1 MVQHELKYQQWL
13 KQYRLRPFYNRDTV
27 YNPYIISPRDLSR
40 DVLQMCSSFQFLFFR
55 WIVTSSELMMQY
67 VSLVVKV

>member
-13 KQYRLRPFYNRDTV
+13 KQYRLGPFYKKET
-27 YNPYIISPRDLSR
+27 YIISPRDLSR

-55 WIVTSSELMMQY
+55 LDCDKFRINDAIRFTGCQGIGV
-67 VSLVVKV
+67 

>member
-13 KQYRLRPFYNRDTV
+13 KQYRLGLFYKKD
-27 YNPYIISPRDLSR
+27 PYIISPRDLSR